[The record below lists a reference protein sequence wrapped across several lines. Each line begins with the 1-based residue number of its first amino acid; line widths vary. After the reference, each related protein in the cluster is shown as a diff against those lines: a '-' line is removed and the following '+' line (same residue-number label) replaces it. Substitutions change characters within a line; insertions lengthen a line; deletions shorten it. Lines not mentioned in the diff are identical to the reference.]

1 MHKFCYEE
9 VPSYRLKEFFSKKTR
24 YCFMPVI
31 YNEGEKFLRQLER
44 MAPRAHLADII
55 VAARESTDGCTDPD
69 FLRKCG
75 VQSLLQT
82 PSPGAASAIRAGF
95 WHALQQGYEGVVL
108 VDGHNKDGIEAIGD
122 YLAKLDEGY
131 DFVQGSRFMK
141 GGEEKNTP
149 WLRKIGIRIL
159 MAPLL
164 FYGGHF
170 WYSDGT
176 NGFRGYSRRYLEY
189 PRVEPFRNCFTHL
202 NLQYYLSYMAPK
214 IGLKVVEIPVKR
226 VYPDDGTIPTKCV
239 GFEKNFEAFWEM
251 VRTVN
256 GRYDV
261 KPMHRSA

>member
-1 MHKFCYEE
+1 MHKFRHQQIPAFR
-9 VPSYRLKEFFSKKTR
+9 VKEFYPKKTR

-44 MAPRAHLADII
+44 MSPRAELADII
-55 VAARESTDGCTDPD
+55 VAARESNDGCTEPN
-69 FLRKCG
+69 FLKKCG
-75 VQSLLQT
+75 VRVLLET

-95 WHALQQGYEGVVL
+95 WHALQEGYEGVVL
-108 VDGHNKDGIEAIGD
+108 VDGHNKDGIEAIGH
-122 YLAKLDEGY
+122 YLKKLDEGY

-149 WLRKIGIRIL
+149 WLRKIGIRML
-159 MAPLL
+159 MSPLL

-170 WYSDGT
+170 WYTDGT
-176 NGFRGYSRRYLEY
+176 NGFRGYSRKYLEH
-189 PRVEPFRNCFTHL
+189 PQLEPFRSCFTHL

-214 IGLKVVEIPVKR
+214 LGLRVVEIPVKR

-239 GFEKNFEAFWEM
+239 GFAKNFEAFWEM
-251 VRTVN
+251 VRTVT

-261 KPMHRSA
+261 V

>member
-1 MHKFCYEE
+1 MHPFKFRELPNYQVEE
-9 VPSYRLKEFFSKKTR
+9 LAPKKTR
-24 YCFMPVI
+24 YCFVPVV
-31 YNEGEKFLRQLER
+31 YNEGDRFRRQLER
-44 MAPRAHLADII
+44 MAPQASLADIV
-55 VAARESTDGCTDPD
+55 VAQKKSTDGSTDLML
-69 FLRKCG
+69 LRKKG
-75 VQSLLQT
+75 VRTLLT
-82 PSPGAASAIRAGF
+82 TEEMGGATAIRMAF
-95 WHALQQGYEGVVL
+95 WYALQQGYEGVVL

-122 YLAKLDEGY
+122 YLTKLDEGY

-176 NGFRGYSRRYLEY
+176 NGFRGYSRRYLED

-261 KPMHRSA
+261 KS

>member
-1 MHKFCYEE
+1 MHKFCYKE

-55 VAARESTDGCTDPD
+55 VAARESTDGCTDRD

-122 YLAKLDEGY
+122 YLAK
-131 DFVQGSRFMK
+131 
-141 GGEEKNTP
+141 
-149 WLRKIGIRIL
+149 
-159 MAPLL
+159 
-164 FYGGHF
+164 
-170 WYSDGT
+170 
-176 NGFRGYSRRYLEY
+176 
-189 PRVEPFRNCFTHL
+189 
-202 NLQYYLSYMAPK
+202 
-214 IGLKVVEIPVKR
+214 
-226 VYPDDGTIPTKCV
+226 
-239 GFEKNFEAFWEM
+239 
-251 VRTVN
+251 
-256 GRYDV
+256 
-261 KPMHRSA
+261 

>member
-1 MHKFCYEE
+1 MHKFRHQQIPAFR
-9 VPSYRLKEFFSKKTR
+9 VKGFFPKKTR

-44 MAPRAHLADII
+44 MSLRAELADII
-55 VAARESTDGCTDPD
+55 VAARESTDGCTDLD
-69 FLRKCG
+69 ALRSCG
-75 VQSLLQT
+75 VQTLLET

-95 WHALQQGYEGVVL
+95 WHALRQGYEGVVL
-108 VDGHNKDGIEAIGD
+108 VDGHNKDGVEAIGD
-122 YLAKLDEGY
+122 YLKKLEEGY

-149 WLRKIGIRIL
+149 LLRKIGIRLL

-170 WYSDGT
+170 WYTDGT
-176 NGFRGYSRRYLEY
+176 NGFRGYSRRYLED

-214 IGLKVVEIPVKR
+214 IGLRVVEIPVKR
-226 VYPDDGTIPTKCV
+226 VYPDDGTIPTKCM
-239 GFEKNFEAFWEM
+239 GFSKNFEAFWEM
-251 VRTVN
+251 VRTVT
-256 GRYDV
+256 GQYDV
-261 KPMHRSA
+261 AST

>member
-1 MHKFCYEE
+1 MKEFQFKE
-9 VPSYRLKEFFSKKTR
+9 VPGCRIRKFFPKKTR

-31 YNEGEKFLRQLER
+31 YNEGDKFLRQLER
-44 MAPRAHLADII
+44 MKLRAHLADII

-69 FLRKCG
+69 TLRRCG
-75 VQSLLQT
+75 VQTLLET

-108 VDGHNKDGIEAIGD
+108 VDGHNKDGVESLGD
-122 YLAKLDEGY
+122 YLKKLDEGY

-141 GGEEKNTP
+141 GGREKNTP
-149 WLRKIGIRIL
+149 WLRKIGIRLL

-164 FYGGHF
+164 FYGGHYWF
-170 WYSDGT
+170 TDGT
-176 NGFRGYSRRYLEY
+176 NGFRGYSRRYLED

-214 IGLKVVEIPVKR
+214 IRLRVVEIPVQR
-226 VYPDDGTIPTKCV
+226 FYPDDGTIPTKCV
-239 GFEKNFEAFWEM
+239 GFAKNFEAFWEM
-251 VRTVN
+251 VRTVT

-261 KPMHRSA
+261 LSK